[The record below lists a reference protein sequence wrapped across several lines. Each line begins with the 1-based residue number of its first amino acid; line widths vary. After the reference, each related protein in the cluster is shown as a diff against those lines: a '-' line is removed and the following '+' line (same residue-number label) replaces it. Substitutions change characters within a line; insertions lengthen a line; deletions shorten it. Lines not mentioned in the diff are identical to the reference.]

1 MTTKKMYRSSALRS
15 LHGAAKD
22 LHEAGAIDKA
32 TMRDFDIACLTPA
45 KPLEPEAIKKIREA
59 AHMSQA
65 TFALALNVST
75 MIVSRWERGEVRP
88 SGPSLKLLAL
98 ADKKGIDAIL

>member
-32 TMRDFDIACLTPA
+32 TMRDFDIAA
-45 KPLEPEAIKKIREA
+45 
-59 AHMSQA
+59 
-65 TFALALNVST
+65 
-75 MIVSRWERGEVRP
+75 
-88 SGPSLKLLAL
+88 
-98 ADKKGIDAIL
+98 